1 MNDWPPGTQHRRTYS
16 ETLDEGKDAVIPFIA
31 TVAIA
36 VITKKRGCI
45 SVCAVAPAPH
55 TWWFKPPLSSSGACV
70 YPVFLFSPQ
79 QC

>member
-1 MNDWPPGTQHRRTYS
+1 MYDWPPGTQYRRTYS

-36 VITKKRGCI
+36 VIIKKRGCI

-55 TWWFKPPLSSSGACV
+55 MWWFKSLLSSSGACV
-70 YPVFLFSPQ
+70 YPMFLFSP
-79 QC
+79 